1 MSFARFAAVSLCSV
15 WVEVA
20 KHCFLVIL
28 KGLAVWINVL
38 GPALDL
44 DPESSESTFGLSSV
58 LFVMPFIFAYV
69 FLQNSSETRSKLWIY
84 SILQSMLHLWHLP
97 SVPILFLSNS
107 DALRVRVPALKL
119 CETCPFQPSSPH
131 VRTRVLGSS
140 HSLSF
145 LHLSRLTLAVKQH
158 VREIYS
164 LFIQEEILRHPSPL
178 QASWFC
184 KENCLGIG
192 NWTFMWHLQRQCIPL
207 EEDMSPW
214 EDTTMTSL
222 PLIRGTTWEA
232 SVPAVFPFPEPIPQ
246 EIPQR
251 QRSAEWG
258 AVSSKKIPR
267 TVRNICGKEIDRL
280 WAGAVQHRFVRFPS
294 IDFFLVAPCK
304 QSI

>member
-1 MSFARFAAVSLCSV
+1 MTPAFRPNLVSFKLWCIACTCACI
-15 WVEVA
+15 EV
-20 KHCFLVIL
+20 VR
-28 KGLAVWINVL
+28 N
-38 GPALDL
+38 
-44 DPESSESTFGLSSV
+44 
-58 LFVMPFIFAYV
+58 MPF
-69 FLQNSSETRSKLWIY
+69 ST
-84 SILQSMLHLWHLP
+84 
-97 SVPILFLSNS
+97 LFSPRS
-107 DALRVRVPALKL
+107 DACAGQFPLSVFP
-119 CETCPFQPSSPH
+119 PS
-131 VRTRVLGSS
+131 
-140 HSLSF
+140 F
-145 LHLSRLTLAVKQH
+145 WLTLVVKQH